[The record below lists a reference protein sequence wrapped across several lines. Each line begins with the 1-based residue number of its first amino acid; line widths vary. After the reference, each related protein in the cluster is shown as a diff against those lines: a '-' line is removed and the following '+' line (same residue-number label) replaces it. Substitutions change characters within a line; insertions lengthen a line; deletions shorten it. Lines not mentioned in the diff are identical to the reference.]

1 MTARSKA
8 WVCGQSL
15 VEIAGSNPVEGH
27 RCLSVLSGVCWQV
40 EVSVSG

>member
-1 MTARSKA
+1 VAARFKA

-15 VEIAGSNPVEGH
+15 VGIAGSNSVEVH
-27 RCLSVLSGVCWQV
+27 RCLSVVSGVCWQV